1 MLLGTTRCSSCIFH
15 ALQWCLDRRSRR
27 GSCTPI
33 VGEGD
38 LIQERTISIDW
49 ITTTTT
55 TTTKNDIDVTVTI
68 SDRIDDTSTVESD
81 QC

>member
-55 TTTKNDIDVTVTI
+55 TKNDIDVTVTI

-81 QC
+81 YC

>member
-1 MLLGTTRCSSCIFH
+1 M
-15 ALQWCLDRRSRR
+15 DRRSR
-27 GSCTPI
+27 GSCTP
-33 VGEGD
+33 VKGD
-38 LIQERTISIDW
+38 GDQLQERTISIDW

-55 TTTKNDIDVTVTI
+55 KKNGIDVTVTI